1 MIVKPPHEKIQAMQA
16 RLDLLKRAYLNGPR
30 STATRDALGAA
41 AAELC
46 CFIHNQQRSN

>member
-16 RLDLLKRAYLNGPR
+16 RLVALKKLWLVGAR
-30 STATRDALGAA
+30 STATVDAMGDA

-46 CFIHNQQRSN
+46 CFIHKQQRCN